1 MNGPQNN
8 ELDQKNLLLAV
19 VLSAGVLMV
28 WQMLSPPPPP
38 VQPPPEVNTTNST
51 SSPAASAG
59 QQTPSVSPATPATSA
74 TKALARPSMTRSVLV
89 TLQKAER
96 NALKLVNV
104 DGQIGSW
111 ILTEEQY
118 RQREKDAPSRP
129 FAFVDQP
136 EGKLERSL
144 FLPPTIGLSLKG
156 QPTLGAYTVISS
168 TEQKAVLGWTD
179 PVTGIK
185 VTRSYTLDADNYRID
200 VAVKLDNPGG
210 QTVPYDLNARFPA
223 LQDDSQSEGSMF
235 MPPIYVYESLCK
247 RNEDFERLTAVDIR
261 DNIEDK
267 DPNAFTDGIR
277 WAGIGNRYF
286 MTGLIADEK
295 MIERCSARVD
305 KAQTPGFTRIETHL
319 DIVGGEVLP
328 GQSVVRNF
336 TIYGGPKK
344 LSALHNQKSA

>member
-1 MNGPQNN
+1 
-8 ELDQKNLLLAV
+8 
-19 VLSAGVLMV
+19 
-28 WQMLSPPPPP
+28 
-38 VQPPPEVNTTNST
+38 
-51 SSPAASAG
+51 
-59 QQTPSVSPATPATSA
+59 
-74 TKALARPSMTRSVLV
+74 
-89 TLQKAER
+89 
-96 NALKLVNV
+96 
-104 DGQIGSW
+104 
-111 ILTEEQY
+111 
-118 RQREKDAPSRP
+118 
-129 FAFVDQP
+129 
-136 EGKLERSL
+136 
-144 FLPPTIGLSLKG
+144 
-156 QPTLGAYTVISS
+156 
-168 TEQKAVLGWTD
+168 
-179 PVTGIK
+179 
-185 VTRSYTLDADNYRID
+185 
-200 VAVKLDNPGG
+200 
-210 QTVPYDLNARFPA
+210 
-223 LQDDSQSEGSMF
+223 MF

-344 LSALHNQKSA
+344 LSALHNQKVSLGEAIDFGIFSVICIPMLWLMRFSSSSCRTGASPSSF

>member
-200 VAVKLDNPGG
+200 VAV
-210 QTVPYDLNARFPA
+210 
-223 LQDDSQSEGSMF
+223 S
-235 MPPIYVYESLCK
+235 
-247 RNEDFERLTAVDIR
+247 
-261 DNIEDK
+261 
-267 DPNAFTDGIR
+267 
-277 WAGIGNRYF
+277 
-286 MTGLIADEK
+286 
-295 MIERCSARVD
+295 
-305 KAQTPGFTRIETHL
+305 
-319 DIVGGEVLP
+319 
-328 GQSVVRNF
+328 
-336 TIYGGPKK
+336 
-344 LSALHNQKSA
+344 